1 MGEPLRVDP
10 EELGMTAGQLEG
22 HGVTFA
28 ADHEAAHTKAAG
40 VTLGAASGVA
50 LAGMLSAWEEERAQ
64 FGAVFTGHADA
75 HREAADRY
83 VQGDAGGAADIDGAA
98 SSM

>member
-10 EELGMTAGQLEG
+10 EELGLTAGQLEG
-22 HGVTFA
+22 HAAAFA

-40 VTLGAASGVA
+40 VTLGSASGAA
-50 LAGMLSAWEEERAQ
+50 LAGMLSAWEGERAQ

-75 HREAADRY
+75 HREAARRY
-83 VQGDAGGAADIDGAA
+83 LQGDDRGAEAIGDAA